1 MSRIA
6 WSMAEDRNLPAWF
19 SRLHPTYGTPYRVL
33 WGYALVYCAMAAL
46 PFEHLLVA
54 DIWVSGG
61 YTMIMHWTLIRA
73 RAGASLADGGF
84 RVPGGRVGLW
94 LNAVVPGITWVVFL
108 VLTFGEHARFG
119 IPLLLLGPAAF
130 FVMRAVRKAQPAA
143 VTPQA

>member
-6 WSMAEDRNLPAWF
+6 WSMAADRNLPPWF
-19 SRLHPTYGTPYRVL
+19 NRLHPKYGTPYRVL
-33 WGYALVYCAMAAL
+33 WGYALVYCVMAAL

-54 DIWVSGG
+54 DIWVSGA
-61 YTMIMHWTLIRA
+61 YTMILHATLVKA
-73 RAGASLADGGF
+73 RSQASLDEGGF

-119 IPLLLLGPAAF
+119 IPLLLLGPVAF
-130 FVMRAVRKAQPAA
+130 YFMQAVRRARPAA
-143 VTPQA
+143 AAP